1 MESGLANWPVRN
13 GLEDDSAA
21 ESPPAAAAETSAAEL
36 LDGLPGLAAVHLAE
50 MKNGLADLQFRN
62 DWDANP
68 AAAAPSAWQELIS
81 AAEPLGVSP
90 GLGMADFPFRSTV
103 SAISLLTPFI
113 FCFRPKSI
121 ELFRTE

>member
-13 GLEDDSAA
+13 GLEEDSAA
-21 ESPPAAAAETSAAEL
+21 ESPPAAAAETSAVEL
-36 LDGLPGLAAVHLAE
+36 LDGLPGLTAVHLAE
-50 MKNGLADLQFRN
+50 MKNGLADLQFRD

-103 SAISLLTPFI
+103 SEDDQPELIIYVA
-113 FCFRPKSI
+113 RPQSI
-121 ELFRTE
+121 

>member
-13 GLEDDSAA
+13 GLEEDSAA

-62 DWDANP
+62 DRDANP
-68 AAAAPSAWQELIS
+68 ENAGAAP
-81 AAEPLGVSP
+81 
-90 GLGMADFPFRSTV
+90 
-103 SAISLLTPFI
+103 LLTF
-113 FCFRPKSI
+113 FRILTVK
-121 ELFRTE
+121 LLK